1 MNRVV
6 IVLVLTTVAA
16 SLACMHLVSELR
28 DERARAEALQTQ
40 VTGLERTLADREQAT
55 RTAAAHASPFSPFFE
70 VIPVARE
77 PQSDS
82 RTDGTPADSSE
93 RRAAINVPPDVREHF
108 ERQRKLMEDP
118 KYREAMR
125 RQQRIHMDGM
135 YPGLEDA
142 LGLSAEETGR
152 FLDLLSQH
160 RADEMVAGSEMR
172 VWDPTDTEA
181 MEKAHDAIAQRQQ
194 HQQQEIDEQFGP
206 NVRQKWTEYQET
218 IGARHRLGAMQSQ
231 LALAGA
237 PLDAQQSKAVLNV
250 LVEEQQRQ
258 MQEYANTIGARSEIR
273 YTANSVVAS
282 PPDWNVTDWTQ
293 NRERAHERMLSSL
306 QSSLTQEQLE
316 HIEGI
321 LKREREAQRASMELM
336 QAQGINDG
344 GRNAIIATGSFAP
357 IGGVSLQ
364 QVETR
369 EVEAP
374 GED

>member
-6 IVLVLTTVAA
+6 IVLVLTTAAA

-40 VTGLERTLADREQAT
+40 ITGLERSLAEREKVASSTPAQV
-55 RTAAAHASPFSPFFE
+55 SPFSSLPE
-70 VIPVARE
+70 TATIIREPAPHPVA
-77 PQSDS
+77 
-82 RTDGTPADSSE
+82 TPP
-93 RRAAINVPPDVREHF
+93 AAPPGRSTMDVPPDMHEHF

-125 RQQRIHMDGM
+125 KQQRVHMDGM

-142 LGLSAEETGR
+142 LGLSAEDTSR

-160 RADEMVAGSEMR
+160 RADEMVVGSEMR
-172 VWDPTDTEA
+172 VWDPTDVEA

-194 HQQQEIDEQFGP
+194 RQQQEIDEQFGL
-206 NVRQKWTEYQET
+206 NVRQEWTEYQET
-218 IGARHRLGAMQSQ
+218 IGARHRLGAVQSQ

-237 PLDAQQSKAVLNV
+237 PLDAQQSKAVLNA

-258 MQEYANTIGARSEIR
+258 MQEYATAIGSRSEIR
-273 YTANSVVAS
+273 YTADSGVAS

-293 NRERAHERMLSSL
+293 NQERAHERMLSSL
-306 QSSLTQEQLE
+306 QSSLTRDQLV

-336 QAQGINDG
+336 QAQGATGG

-357 IGGVSLQ
+357 AAGVSLRR
-364 QVETR
+364 VETR

-374 GED
+374 SEE